1 MYFLNCGILCIS
13 NTNFNSTSF
22 YFIFNKE
29 KCDNSTDTSKYLLYS
44 NLISLFS
51 VFTSLV

>member
-44 NLISLFS
+44 NLVSLFS